1 MMQKV
6 VQKVSEATQGYYMP
20 TPLFWRRIGDGLLG
34 ISTFIT
40 GMAIS
45 ADYKE
50 IAIGSLIIG
59 SVGKFLTNFFKTG
72 VITNTPEK

>member
-1 MMQKV
+1 MTETVK
-6 VQKVSEATQGYYMP
+6 KATTTYYQP
-20 TPLFWRRIGDGLLG
+20 TPIFWRKLGDGLLG

-50 IAIGSLIIG
+50 IAIVSLIIG
-59 SVGKFLTNFFKTG
+59 SVGKFLTNFFKT
-72 VITNTPEK
+72 EE

>member
-1 MMQKV
+1 MKKQINNIIK
-6 VQKVSEATQGYYMP
+6 SYWMP
-20 TPLFWRRIGDGLLG
+20 TPVFYRRLGDSLLG

-50 IAIGSLIIG
+50 IAISSLIIG
-59 SVGKFLTNFFKTG
+59 SVGKFLTNFFK
-72 VITNTPEK
+72 IEE

>member
-1 MMQKV
+1 MT
-6 VQKVSEATQGYYMP
+6 EAVKKAATTYYQP
-20 TPLFWRRIGDGLLG
+20 TPIFWRKLGDGLLG

-59 SVGKFLTNFFKTG
+59 SVGKFLTNFFKT
-72 VITNTPEK
+72 EE

>member
-1 MMQKV
+1 MMT
-6 VQKVSEATQGYYMP
+6 EAIKKATSTYYTP
-20 TPLFWRRIGDGLLG
+20 TPIFWRKMGDGLLG

-50 IAIGSLIIG
+50 IAIASLIIG
-59 SVGKFLTNFFKTG
+59 SVGKFLTNFFKL
-72 VITNTPEK
+72 EE